1 MAQQRPVDHPPVV
14 GEDTAPGPLGGVEQ
28 LPGALDLLGR
38 RRVRLA
44 DHADLVGMQAGGRG
58 EAARGGVDRLGAQAV
73 VIGEIEVDGVDRGL
87 AVRTGGEQHGGAGV
101 AHHLAVGAV
110 LAAGGGAAEVGDEVL
125 PAPHQRDHVRVGGE
139 RGRGEDPAGRLAQHQ
154 HLRAGD
160 RGDEPVHLGD
170 GAGLGEHH
178 PAGAQ
183 RGERGD
189 VGGEVG
195 GGGRVHAHDR
205 AGGVELVRC
214 DGLAGG
220 LLVVGGDGVLEVED
234 HGVGAGGGLREAV
247 GAVAGAEQQRGA
259 DGQRLLGCLLGG
271 SGGSA
276 DGAVQGVV
284 SEGHEGSRV
293 CMRVVRAARTT
304 MSPCWSRPVWT
315 RETTDCPG
323 RELESRTSITSVSE

>member
-1 MAQQRPVDHPPVV
+1 M
-14 GEDTAPGPLGGVEQ
+14 
-28 LPGALDLLGR
+28 
-38 RRVRLA
+38 
-44 DHADLVGMQAGGRG
+44 
-58 EAARGGVDRLGAQAV
+58 
-73 VIGEIEVDGVDRGL
+73 
-87 AVRTGGEQHGGAGV
+87 
-101 AHHLAVGAV
+101 
-110 LAAGGGAAEVGDEVL
+110 
-125 PAPHQRDHVRVGGE
+125 
-139 RGRGEDPAGRLAQHQ
+139 
-154 HLRAGD
+154 
-160 RGDEPVHLGD
+160 
-170 GAGLGEHH
+170 
-178 PAGAQ
+178 
-183 RGERGD
+183 
-189 VGGEVG
+189 
-195 GGGRVHAHDR
+195 
-205 AGGVELVRC
+205 RC